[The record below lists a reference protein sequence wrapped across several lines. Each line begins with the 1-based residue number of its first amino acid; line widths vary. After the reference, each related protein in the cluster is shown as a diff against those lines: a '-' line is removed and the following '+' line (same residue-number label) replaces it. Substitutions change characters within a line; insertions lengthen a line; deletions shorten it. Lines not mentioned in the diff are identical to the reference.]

1 MAEARVERRLA
12 AILAADVVGYSRLM
26 GINEEGTLAALKT
39 HQRELLDPKI
49 AEHRGRIV
57 KTTGDGALVEFA
69 SAVDA
74 VRCAVEIQCAMS
86 ERSATIPEDRRID
99 FRIGINVGDIIIDE
113 GDVYGDGVNIAARLE
128 GIADRGGIC
137 ISDDTFR
144 QVRDKIDVG
153 FDDAGERQLK
163 NIERPVRV
171 YRVQLGKTVQRV
183 ERAPASTK
191 RPSIAVLPFKNMS
204 GDPEQEYFADGMV
217 DEIITGLSRIKW
229 LSVVSRNS
237 SYLFKNR
244 PATMKDVAAT
254 LGVRYVLEGGVRKS
268 GNRVR
273 ITAQLIDAE
282 TDAHLWAEQ
291 YDRLL
296 EDVFALQ
303 DEITMCVVGAIEP
316 SVRKAEID
324 RIKRQRPDNFTA
336 YDLLLQSQ
344 QFVFA
349 GMPAEAAKAITLLEQ
364 ALKLEPNYS
373 AAHAYLSWCLHAR
386 FGRGGLREE
395 DRLAA
400 VDHARAAVALGNDDA
415 TALAIAALVLAY
427 DGHDVSTALKVFD
440 RALELSNCNVFAL
453 CFNAAILAWI
463 GRSELAIERAQ
474 RALRLGPFDSLIW
487 RAHHALSIAYFDSH
501 RYGDAAD
508 SARSVI
514 AANSAYSL
522 PRAILAAALVR
533 LGRLDEARAAA
544 RTVLEHEPSFT
555 IHGTARYAELE
566 PAVFRPMADAWRE
579 AGLPE

>member
-74 VRCAVEIQCAMS
+74 VRCAVEIQRAMS
-86 ERSATIPEDRRID
+86 ERSAAIPEDRRID

-453 CFNAAILAWI
+453 CWNAAILAWI

-544 RTVLEHEPSFT
+544 RTVLEYEPSFT

>member
-39 HQRELLDPKI
+39 HQRELIDPKI

-86 ERSATIPEDRRID
+86 ERSAAIPEDRRID

-171 YRVQLGKTVQRV
+171 YRVQLGKTAQRA
-183 ERAPASTK
+183 EKASASTK

-453 CFNAAILAWI
+453 CWNAAILAWI

-522 PRAILAAALVR
+522 PRAILAAALLR

>member
-1 MAEARVERRLA
+1 M
-12 AILAADVVGYSRLM
+12 
-26 GINEEGTLAALKT
+26 T
-39 HQRELLDPKI
+39 H
-49 AEHRGRIV
+49 
-57 KTTGDGALVEFA
+57 
-69 SAVDA
+69 S
-74 VRCAVEIQCAMS
+74 
-86 ERSATIPEDRRID
+86 
-99 FRIGINVGDIIIDE
+99 
-113 GDVYGDGVNIAARLE
+113 
-128 GIADRGGIC
+128 
-137 ISDDTFR
+137 
-144 QVRDKIDVG
+144 VRDKIDVA
-153 FDDAGERQLK
+153 FEDAGEHQLK

-171 YRVQLGKTVQRV
+171 YRVQLGKTAQRA
-183 ERAPASTK
+183 EKASASTN
-191 RPSIAVLPFKNMS
+191 RPSIAVLPFQNMS

-254 LGVRYVLEGGVRKS
+254 LGVRYVLEGGVRKA

-324 RIKRQRPDNFTA
+324 RIKRQRPDSFTA

-427 DGHDVSTALKVFD
+427 DGHDVSTHL
-440 RALELSNCNVFAL
+440 
-453 CFNAAILAWI
+453 
-463 GRSELAIERAQ
+463 RS
-474 RALRLGPFDSLIW
+474 S
-487 RAHHALSIAYFDSH
+487 
-501 RYGDAAD
+501 
-508 SARSVI
+508 
-514 AANSAYSL
+514 
-522 PRAILAAALVR
+522 
-533 LGRLDEARAAA
+533 
-544 RTVLEHEPSFT
+544 
-555 IHGTARYAELE
+555 TAR
-566 PAVFRPMADAWRE
+566 
-579 AGLPE
+579 